1 MKCSRKFW
9 IRTNLTSQSENHGI
23 IPWKGEV
30 LFSGTRPHITSRL
43 QNSFKLKFSIG
54 SSILKFIKL
63 SSKRHIMFPFKNHLK
78 SASKL
83 RKNEKSPAIQ
93 PLSQNF
99 NKKFKENCTQKDC
112 CAREISTL
120 TQINF
125 FLSFLALKKMKYHVL
140 RNKQQF
146 NYITWIFHIIYFYIF
161 LLFLQFYLYTH
172 LVIIDKR
179 RKAKKTLARKTN
191 NFTYISHKFR

>member
-1 MKCSRKFW
+1 MLKEIFEFESTPRQIEKW
-9 IRTNLTSQSENHGI
+9 SL
-23 IPWKGEV
+23 IPWNGRSFFRYSTTYHFVTSKCFQNEIFSRFFDFKVHKTFFKAAYYV
-30 LFSGTRPHITSRL
+30 LIE
-43 QNSFKLKFSIG
+43 
-54 SSILKFIKL
+54 
-63 SSKRHIMFPFKNHLK
+63 K
-78 SASKL
+78 SL
-83 RKNEKSPAIQ
+83 RKRIKIDKNQEKSPAIQ
-93 PLSQNF
+93 PFYQNF
-99 NKKFKENCTQKDC
+99 YKKFKENCTQKDC
-112 CAREISTL
+112 CEREISTL